1 MGAALGAAIGTA
13 GVWLFPDSGL
23 SVAVFAMIGM
33 GAMVGAGTSAAMTAI
48 VMIFEMTRD
57 YNIILPLVLAVA
69 IALGIRRA
77 LVVNDIYTI
86 KLRKRG
92 RAIPTDRT
100 TNMFLVQPA
109 REVMSENFIVLPMD
123 MSVTE
128 ALSRVDVETNRV
140 VVTDGVRIVGYVR
153 FAAIPYQADRFVR
166 QTLGEIMKTD
176 FVVATPKGNLNSV
189 VTRMSRRDRSY
200 AIVVAGPGVVP
211 RTENIV
217 GVIDTSE
224 IAEAV
229 ISNHYA

>member
-1 MGAALGAAIGTA
+1 
-13 GVWLFPDSGL
+13 
-23 SVAVFAMIGM
+23 
-33 GAMVGAGTSAAMTAI
+33 
-48 VMIFEMTRD
+48 MIFEMTRD

-109 REVMSENFIVLPMD
+109 REVMSKDFIVLPAE

-140 VVTDGVRIVGYVR
+140 VVTDGTRIVGYVR
-153 FAAIPYQADRFVR
+153 FSAIPYQADRFVR

-176 FVVATPKGNLNSV
+176 FVVAVPKGNLNSV
-189 VTRMSRRDRSY
+189 ITRMSRRDRSY
-200 AIVVAGPGVVP
+200 AIVVANESGVP
-211 RTENIV
+211 RAEDVV
-217 GVIDTSE
+217 GVIDRE
-224 IAEAV
+224 ELAQAIV
-229 ISNHYA
+229 RNHYS

>member
-1 MGAALGAAIGTA
+1 
-13 GVWLFPDSGL
+13 
-23 SVAVFAMIGM
+23 
-33 GAMVGAGTSAAMTAI
+33 MTAI

-109 REVMSENFIVLPMD
+109 REVMSKDFIVLPAE

-140 VVTDGVRIVGYVR
+140 VVTDGTRIVGYVR
-153 FAAIPYQADRFVR
+153 FSAIPYQADRFVR

-176 FVVATPKGNLNSV
+176 FVVAVPKGNLNSV
-189 VTRMSRRDRSY
+189 ITRMSRRDRSY
-200 AIVVAGPGVVP
+200 AIVVANESGVP
-211 RTENIV
+211 RAEDVV
-217 GVIDTSE
+217 GVIDRE
-224 IAEAV
+224 ELAQAIV
-229 ISNHYA
+229 RNHYS

>member
-1 MGAALGAAIGTA
+1 MSIEKTLPSPIFSLLY
-13 GVWLFPDSGL
+13 VRSSL
-23 SVAVFAMIGM
+23 
-33 GAMVGAGTSAAMTAI
+33 
-48 VMIFEMTRD
+48 FEMTRAF
-57 YNIILPLVLAVA
+57 NIILPLVLAVA

-109 REVMSENFIVLPMD
+109 REVMSKDFIVLPAE

-140 VVTDGVRIVGYVR
+140 VVTDGTRIVGYVR
-153 FAAIPYQADRFVR
+153 FSAIPYQADRFVR

-176 FVVATPKGNLNSV
+176 FVVAVPKGNLNSV
-189 VTRMSRRDRSY
+189 ITRMSRRDRSY
-200 AIVVAGPGVVP
+200 AIVVANESGVP
-211 RTENIV
+211 RAEDVV
-217 GVIDTSE
+217 GVIDRE
-224 IAEAV
+224 ELAQAIV
-229 ISNHYA
+229 RNHYS